1 MSDDRPL
8 VTIGDVEVARGRS
21 SGVLRP
27 TPTERPDHLRPRGRI
42 SRLLA
47 GVVVTVVMLGSGC
60 SDSSGEE
67 DGAPRGGDVPREV
80 VDAHIAAMRS
90 YDLAAACNLLSPL
103 RREAMVAFD
112 GGEVEGYC
120 DRAVAD
126 VLELATDEVRDRNRR
141 IYTGP
146 TVTELERPGDTW
158 FRIEAADGSHRED
171 VLLVEVDGRWWVQRL
186 ESDVPVEGDGDA
198 EDDTDPPQVGPDDQ
212 PG

>member
-1 MSDDRPL
+1 MVIATL
-8 VTIGDVEVARGRS
+8 MM
-21 SGVLRP
+21 L
-27 TPTERPDHLRPRGRI
+27 
-42 SRLLA
+42 
-47 GVVVTVVMLGSGC
+47 GVVALLGC
-60 SDSSGEE
+60 SDDSAE
-67 DGAPRGGDVPREV
+67 DEGTPGGGDVPREV
-80 VDAHIAAMRS
+80 IDAHIAAMRS

-141 IYTGP
+141 IYTDP

-158 FRIEAADGSHRED
+158 FRIEAADGSYRED

-198 EDDTDPPQVGPDDQ
+198 EDDTDTDADD
-212 PG
+212 PHTDGTGADGTDAEP